1 MTLNEETAILAK
13 TLRILVIDDEEFN
26 RRLLTRIVGQ
36 YGEIIEAANGQT
48 ALQYLAEESFD
59 LVLLDIMM
67 PEMNGIEVL
76 IEIRKQATSNALP
89 VILISALSDNDD
101 IVRGLEAGA
110 NDYITKPIDMDLVQ
124 ARVRTQLRLKSVY
137 DLEKTAVAKLKKADA
152 LKTKLL
158 SIASHDLKSPLA
170 NVKMA
175 EVLLRSLIDSDDP
188 TITTVLD
195 TVKMTVDNMNNL
207 IVEFLDMAQLQS
219 HVIEVEIEPI
229 NLRNIVDDVID
240 AQRLYMQE
248 KGSQIQYEFADVI
261 AYADRT
267 RLAQVLNNL
276 VSNALKYSPPN
287 AEIEIRIIESDNGV
301 VIEVADEGPGIPE
314 DEQDKLF
321 TEFGKLSTRPTSNES
336 STGLGLWIARQMTEL
351 MNGVIGVYC
360 PDTGGSVFWIELPT
374 SSVIIESAS

>member
-1 MTLNEETAILAK
+1 MTVNEETAIHAK

-26 RRLLTRIVGQ
+26 RRLLSRIVGH
-36 YGEIIEAANGQT
+36 YGEIIEAADGRT
-48 ALQYLAEESFD
+48 GLQYLAEESFD

-76 IEIRKQATSNALP
+76 MQIRQQATSNALP
-89 VILISALSDNDD
+89 VILISALNDNGD
-101 IVRGLEAGA
+101 IVKGLEAGA

-137 DLEKTAVAKLKKADA
+137 DLEKTAVAKLEKADA

-158 SIASHDLKSPLA
+158 SIASHDLKSPLS

-175 EVLLRSLIDSDDP
+175 EVLLRNLMDSDDS
-188 TITTVLD
+188 TIVKILD
-195 TVKMTVDNMNNL
+195 TLKMTVDNMNNL

-219 HVIEVEIEPI
+219 HIIEVEIEPVS
-229 NLRNIVDDVID
+229 LRGIVDDVID

-248 KGSQIQYEFADVI
+248 KDSQILDAFTDVV

-287 AEIEIRIIESDNGV
+287 AEIQIRVIESENYV
-301 VIEVADEGPGIPE
+301 VIEVVDEGPGIPE
-314 DEQDKLF
+314 REQHKLF

-351 MNGVIGVYC
+351 MNGEIGVYC
-360 PDTGGSVFWIELPT
+360 PDTGGSVFWVELPT
-374 SSVIIESAS
+374 SSVILESAS